1 MTKAEGRTGTFSGE
15 MLSKCTHF
23 KVTKSNTLCASRIW
37 VSVMCYR
44 TGEPAMVCDHNL
56 APLSVGG
63 YLMGVGNTEFRI
75 TH

>member
-1 MTKAEGRTGTFSGE
+1 MTKVEGRTGTFSDLADGE

-23 KVTKSNTLCASRIW
+23 KVTKSNTVSASRIW

-44 TGEPAMVCDHNL
+44 TGEPAMVGEHSL

-63 YLMGVGNTEFRI
+63 CLMGTREY
-75 TH
+75 